1 MPAQPSA
8 VAGVLRRPFAEQ
20 IAFFRGKL
28 GNLVPT
34 QFWDDLE
41 REQHDTGFMVAGAQ
55 KADLLSDLAAAVD
68 RTIAEGKSL
77 GAFRKDFRAI
87 VQRHGWHGWTGED
100 SKGGRA
106 WRTRTIYRTNA
117 ATSYAAGRYAQLVEG
132 NYPLWIYFHGGS
144 KEPRPEHL
152 AFNGICLPPDH
163 DFWTIFYPPSDW
175 GCSCYVIGARSA
187 RAARILGGDPDKQL
201 PNGWDAINPK
211 TGTPFGTGRNW
222 DYAPGA
228 SVAPIVTASAEKI
241 RGWDYQIGKAF
252 MEGVP
257 EAMRDALAQSYRA
270 LPSVADDVR
279 RYAQRVAGLSEGVIE
294 PLRTLGLVG
303 PRQAAAIAGQLSDD
317 AAAAIDLFDFA
328 LDEAAA
334 RAILKPRRVWQGERA
349 AAPADFAALP
359 AILERPDRIEDAGQ
373 AMVRYVK
380 VISGERFIAVFGI
393 DRDRRSLVLQQL
405 LVEMVGA

>member
-1 MPAQPSA
+1 MPGQPST
-8 VAGVLRRPFAEQ
+8 VAGVLRRPFSEQ

-55 KADLLSDLAAAVD
+55 KADLLTDLAMAVD

-77 GAFRKDFRAI
+77 DAFRKDFRAI

-117 ATSYAAGRYAQLVEG
+117 ATSYAAGRYAQLVAG
-132 NYPLWIYFHGGS
+132 NFALWIYFHGGS

-175 GCSCYVIGARSA
+175 GCSCYVVGARSE
-187 RAARILGGDPDKQL
+187 RAARILGGDPDKKL
-201 PNGWDAINPK
+201 PNGWDRINPR

-228 SVAPIVTASAEKI
+228 SVAPIVSATAEKI
-241 RGWDYQIGKAF
+241 RNWDYQIGKGF

-303 PRQAAAIAGQLSDD
+303 PRQAAAIAGQLSD
-317 AAAAIDLFDFA
+317 AAADAIDLFDFA

-334 RAILKPRRVWQGERA
+334 RAILRPRRMWQGERA
-349 AAPADFAALP
+349 VDPADFGALP
-359 AILERPDRIEDAGQ
+359 SILEEPDRIEDAG
-373 AMVRYVK
+373 ANMVRYVK
-380 VISGERFIAVFGI
+380 IIGGERYIVVFGI
-393 DRDRRSLVLQQL
+393 DRVRRSLVLQQML
-405 LVEMVGA
+405 IERVGG